1 MSMKRLVHKADPIK
15 DNSDISGLQV
25 YRVNLTHLLNDLT
38 PKLIKCKILDSLSD
52 EKGRLEIK
60 DKSVILCFW
69 NLQDKEEF
77 LVNLQ

>member
-1 MSMKRLVHKADPIK
+1 MKRLVHKADPIK
-15 DNSDISGLQV
+15 DNSDISGLQE
-25 YRVNLTHLLNDLT
+25 YRVNLTHLLNDH
-38 PKLIKCKILDSLSD
+38 KLIKCKILDTLSD

>member
-1 MSMKRLVHKADPIK
+1 MKRLVHNEVLMK
-15 DNSDISGLQV
+15 DNSVISGRQEH
-25 YRVNLTHLLNDLT
+25 RVNLTHLLNDLT
-38 PKLIKCKILDSLSD
+38 PKLIKCKILDTLSA

-60 DKSVILCFW
+60 DKTVILCFW